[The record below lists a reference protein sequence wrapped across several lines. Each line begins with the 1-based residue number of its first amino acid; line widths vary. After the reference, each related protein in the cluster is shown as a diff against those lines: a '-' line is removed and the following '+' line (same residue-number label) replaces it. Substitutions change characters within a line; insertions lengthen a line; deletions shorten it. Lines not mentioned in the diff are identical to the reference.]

1 VQEFEIFTSE
11 FKALNFCDK
20 AKNMLKNFV
29 WVQTK

>member
-1 VQEFEIFTSE
+1 MQEFEIFTSE

-29 WVQTK
+29 

>member
-29 WVQTK
+29 